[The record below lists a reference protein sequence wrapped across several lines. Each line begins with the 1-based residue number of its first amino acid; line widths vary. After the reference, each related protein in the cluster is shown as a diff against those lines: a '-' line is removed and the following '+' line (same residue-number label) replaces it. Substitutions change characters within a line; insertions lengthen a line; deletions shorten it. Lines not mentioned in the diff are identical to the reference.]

1 MRRRDDISRRRLL
14 GNAAAAMMLA
24 PSMAKAAAESE
35 SQPHPEDETIQG
47 IADLQ
52 HRLTLETSLDG
63 KGPYRF
69 LVDTGA
75 DRSVIA
81 DDVAVSLGLLSG
93 IDVVVQG
100 IARSLPAPT
109 VHLRNL
115 SFGRIV
121 IENLPVPVLPRRWL
135 GADGYLGLDVI
146 DGRKVTFDF
155 VNQRLTVDKSN
166 AYSTWIPPNEEIV
179 RVDGSSGRLTAVNCM
194 VDGVR
199 AFAFIDSGAEYS
211 IGNTRLF
218 SELQKAGA
226 TYISEEIIP
235 VIGVTGGQAPG
246 RLTAISTIRLG
257 PIHFLHSNLLISD
270 LQVFD
275 VWGLADKPALFL
287 GMNFLKQTSAVT
299 IDYVRKELRFKLAD
313 IRIASRV

>member
-1 MRRRDDISRRRLL
+1 MHIMVDYSRRRLL
-14 GNAAAAMMLA
+14 GHAAAALVLA
-24 PSMAKAAAESE
+24 PALARAAAE
-35 SQPHPEDETIQG
+35 PEAQTPPVEEIIQG
-47 IADLQ
+47 AADPQ
-52 HRLTLETSLDG
+52 HRLTLETFVDG
-63 KGPYRF
+63 KGPFRF

-93 IDVVVQG
+93 ADVVVQG

-109 VHLRNL
+109 VHLKNL
-115 SFGRIV
+115 AFGRIV
-121 IENLPVPVLPRRWL
+121 IENLPAPVLPRRWL

-155 VNQRLTVDKSN
+155 LNKKLTVDKSSAFAN
-166 AYSTWIPPNEEIV
+166 WIPPNEEIV
-179 RVDGSSGRLTAVNCM
+179 RVDGSRGRLTAVKCV
-194 VDGVR
+194 VDGVMAY
-199 AFAFIDSGAEYS
+199 AFVDSGAEIS

-218 SELQKAGA
+218 AELQKSGA
-226 TYISEEIIP
+226 TYISDEIIP

-246 RLTAISTIRLG
+246 RLTAITTIRLG

-313 IRIASRV
+313 IRLASRA